1 MDQHG
6 SPARCR
12 RLNHGPRARYGCAL
26 DLDEVLAQRGNQE
39 LCKRAVS
46 ISYIVSGH
54 GKPSG
59 ERGVRYQAG
68 ETL

>member
-12 RLNHGPRARYGCAL
+12 RLNHGPRTRYGCAL

-39 LCKRAVS
+39 LCRIAVS
-46 ISYIVSGH
+46 ISYIDSGH
-54 GKPSG
+54 GRPSG

-68 ETL
+68 EIL